1 MELLALSQQLDDA
14 KFSYRAPLDMA
25 PEVQSAISGA
35 TYIAQHLKDE
45 DAFNRV
51 GDIHICTFA
60 RSNSFR
66 RFGRNP
72 WLCSAWSDVHF
83 ILLAY
88 ACVLPNSTFFF
99 GEAVVVLS

>member
-1 MELLALSQQLDDA
+1 MELMALSQQLDDA

-51 GDIHICTFA
+51 SESDICTFA
-60 RSNSFR
+60 RSKGFR
-66 RFGRNP
+66 RFGRIP
-72 WLCSAWSDVHF
+72 WLCSAWSDVHVLF
-83 ILLAY
+83 AY
-88 ACVLPNSTFFF
+88 A
-99 GEAVVVLS
+99 